1 MKSSITRLICRLLV
15 VSMVVLPFQ
24 SVQAGMIGADRV
36 AAAQGAQADR
46 DAVLSLISRTDVVR
60 QLQSLGL
67 DPQSAKDRVAAMS
80 DNEIRSVAGRLDTL
94 PAGARGSGWAWAV
107 AIAIVVLI
115 WYNWR

>member
-1 MKSSITRLICRLLV
+1 MKSNLVRVICRLLV
-15 VSMVVLPFQ
+15 VSLVVLPFQ
-24 SVQAGMIGADRV
+24 SVQAGMIGADQV
-36 AAAQGAQADR
+36 AVAQGAQGDR
-46 DAVLSLISRTDVVR
+46 HAVLGLIGRADVAR

-107 AIAIVVLI
+107 AIAIVIVL